1 MYYIIFNYMY
11 IIISINF
18 LHTIYDLLLFAFFI
32 LKITPFYFILF
43 QLKVHSTPFDKYA
56 IVYLTQFLCLDI

>member
-43 QLKVHSTPFDKYA
+43 SFN
-56 IVYLTQFLCLDI
+56 